1 MLNQSSQLA
10 SRWYSRFVAPPV
22 LARESGP
29 SEYQTDL
36 EDLRVEQMTESSV
49 VIDWQVQAK
58 LNDLQVQVTT
68 LQNQVMVMIQDYQKL
83 RDLLYEID
91 PGVVGVAKPSMNI
104 EWDHVRS
111 VVEAATLELGW
122 DVRISIDTSENLVV
136 IKVKEEQD
144 DLIAETTFDFN
155 SSVVTQLGQD
165 VFKALR
171 FFYISDSDH

>member
-1 MLNQSSQLA
+1 MLQRSSQL
-10 SRWYSRFVAPPV
+10 YSRRFSRYLTPPV
-22 LARESGP
+22 LVRESDP
-29 SEYQTDL
+29 SGFQMDL
-36 EDLRVEQMTESSV
+36 EDLRVEQMTESTI

-58 LNDLQVQVTT
+58 LNELQDQVTT
-68 LQNQVMVMIQDYQKL
+68 LQNQVMVMIQDNQKL
-83 RDLLYEID
+83 RELLYEID

-111 VVEAATLELGW
+111 VVEAATLELSW
-122 DVRISIDTSENLVV
+122 DVRISIDASENLVV

-155 SSVVTQLGQD
+155 SSVITQLGQD
-165 VFKALR
+165 VFKELR